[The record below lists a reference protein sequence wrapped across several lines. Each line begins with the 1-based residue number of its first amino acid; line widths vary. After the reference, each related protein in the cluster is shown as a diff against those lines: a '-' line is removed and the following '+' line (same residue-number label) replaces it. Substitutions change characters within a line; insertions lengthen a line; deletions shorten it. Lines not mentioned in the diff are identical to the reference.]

1 MRKILYSL
9 VVLGVF
15 FLSSSVMAASG
26 DLCGKIGGKC
36 LGMLKTDSLYGSYLS
51 GEDTDKGFSRCIQEY
66 KNLECSM
73 EKLKDVYE
81 LAEMIYDTDWDIVR
95 EINKVHGNTFEG
107 KELAKVISINYRLN
121 VFPPYRARLSLDRCR
136 MFSTFD
142 DFKKLCDIVKEK
154 KIDNVDI
161 LLKIEDIKDMKVLL
175 QSNEY

>member
-1 MRKILYSL
+1 MRKIFYFLIVCGAL
-9 VVLGVF
+9 

-36 LGMLKTDSLYGSYLS
+36 LGMLKTGGLYVSYLS
-51 GEDTDKGFSRCIQEY
+51 AEDTDKKFSRCIQEY

-73 EKLKDVYE
+73 DKLKDVYE

-95 EINKVHGNTFEG
+95 EINKVHGNIFEA
-107 KELAKVISINYRLN
+107 KELAKVISINYQLN
-121 VFPPYRARLSLDRCR
+121 VFPPYRALFSLDRCR
-136 MFSTFD
+136 MFSAFD

-154 KIDNVDI
+154 KIDDEYI
-161 LLKIEDIKDMKVLL
+161 LLRIENIKDMKVLL